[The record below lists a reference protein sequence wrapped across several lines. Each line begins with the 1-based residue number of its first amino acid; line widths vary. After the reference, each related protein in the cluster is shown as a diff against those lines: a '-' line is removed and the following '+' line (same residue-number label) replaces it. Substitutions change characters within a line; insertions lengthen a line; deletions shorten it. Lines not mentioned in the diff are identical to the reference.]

1 MGKKHREGFTL
12 IELLVLMMVMALAL
26 GLGIPAIT
34 AAVANGHMSTAAND
48 LVSSIH
54 AARSDASARGRSVT
68 LCASSRWAD
77 PRPECEA
84 DASLLGGWIVF
95 VDANVNGTV
104 EDDEA
109 ILQAHGPLDEAIRLQ
124 AESGADTGPPH
135 YLSFRPDG
143 PAQEIGAAPPVRH
156 VQLCDER
163 GDRATGTDAEG
174 REIAAGRWIAITAT
188 GRPQLHRLRGEVQG
202 NALGGCRTD
211 S

>member
-68 LCASSRWAD
+68 LCATSRWAESQPD
-77 PRPECEA
+77 CEA
-84 DASLLGGWIVF
+84 DASLLDGWIAF

-109 ILQAHGPLDEAIRLQ
+109 VLQAHGPLDESIRLQ
-124 AESGADTGPPH
+124 PASGADAGPPH

-143 PAQEIGAAPPVRH
+143 PAQQIGAGAPVRH
-156 VQLCDER
+156 IQLCDKR
-163 GDRATGTDAEG
+163 GDRTTGTDAEG
-174 REIAAGRWIAITAT
+174 RDIAAGRWIAITAT
-188 GRPQLHRLRGEVQG
+188 GRPQLHRLRDEVQG
-202 NALGGCRTD
+202 NPLGGC